1 MHAHTQKH
9 TQTPIQTHVC
19 MHAHA
24 HTYIH
29 NTHTHTHTQIRNIYR
44 LVAFIQQSVAEDTDT
59 GGSGKSAGEIE
70 PVFFIFEALM
80 ILLSIIPFAVYPPS
94 FLLPRASAKKAE
106 KRGQS
111 SECIDSEKN
120 EDEKEDLRADVPEFY
135 RQYVLGPFERY
146 PWLGKVF

>member
-1 MHAHTQKH
+1 
-9 TQTPIQTHVC
+9 
-19 MHAHA
+19 
-24 HTYIH
+24 
-29 NTHTHTHTQIRNIYR
+29 
-44 LVAFIQQSVAEDTDT
+44 VAFIQQSVAEDTDT